1 MMAQH
6 RVMAAIAHP
15 VSTVV
20 QRYFEVS
27 LFLVLTVGFLTLA
40 STGRL
45 DIPSLVVAGLAL
57 GVKALRYRRHP
68 EPELSPTMVNRLTW
82 FYFLFYA
89 LDYLLLSRA
98 FLDATVHLVLF
109 LAVVKL
115 FSARTNRDYLWL
127 ALIAFLEM
135 LAAAI
140 LTVDTT
146 FLFFF
151 FVFLLLGIS
160 TFVSFEIKRGAE
172 SARMAPLPAHT
183 PLARR
188 LHRSLL
194 VTSAAVSVGIL
205 LLAAIIFFILPRF
218 STGFFSA
225 YAFQPELLTGF
236 SNDVTLGQIGEIK
249 RNRAVI
255 MRIQV
260 EGNDPRAAE
269 GLKWRGIALAQF
281 DGKRWYNELH
291 PPAVLRLPR
300 ATRFYLPMPQYPRR
314 PAGRRLDYRV
324 LLEPV
329 STDALFLAATPAWV
343 EGRFQSLGVDAND
356 SIVNPQHNYT
366 KVSYAAGSV
375 LTRPPASLLRQTP
388 AEYPAEV
395 RDRYLQLPALDSRI
409 QELAASLT
417 APLTTS
423 YDKAAA
429 IELHLRT
436 KYGYTLDLP
445 PVLPDDPIA
454 SFLFETQRGHCE
466 YFAAA
471 MAVLARSAG
480 IPVRIVNGFLTGD
493 YNDVGEDY
501 IVRAS
506 DAHTWVEVF
515 FPDLGWVEFDPTPP
529 SAEYRARTF
538 WTRLGDYLDAFDLWW
553 SEWVINYDFS
563 HRIQLAGNLKR
574 RTRSWTLQAHLYLR
588 QLRRNITRELQ
599 QAETSILTS
608 RYLPPALFLVLLAL
622 LVFFRGRQ
630 LRDWLTLNWQLRR
643 RGRAGLVGREATLS
657 YRRFLKLLARK
668 GFHKRPGETPLEFS
682 AILSTQPLGPVVAEF
697 TSLYQEARYGDRP
710 ADTARL
716 LGLIQSLEQ
725 WKPTAADRDP
735 AA

>member
-1 MMAQH
+1 
-6 RVMAAIAHP
+6 MAATARP
-15 VSTVV
+15 SPSVV

-27 LFLVLTVGFLTLA
+27 LFLLLTVGFLTLA

-57 GVKALRYRRHP
+57 AVKALRYRRHP
-68 EPELSPTMVNRLTW
+68 EPELSPLIVNRLTW

-89 LDYLLLSRA
+89 LDYFLLSGT

-151 FVFLLLGIS
+151 FLFLLLGIS

-172 SARMAPLPAHT
+172 SARTAPLPAHT

-188 LHRSLL
+188 LHRSLF
-194 VTSAAVSVGIL
+194 VTSAVVSVGIL
-205 LLAAIIFFILPRF
+205 VLAAIIFFILPRF

-225 YAFQPELLTGF
+225 YAFQPELITGF

-260 EGNDPRAAE
+260 AGNDPQAAQDI
-269 GLKWRGIALAQF
+269 KWRGIALAQF

-300 ATRFYLPMPQYPRR
+300 ATRFYLPIAQYPRR
-314 PAGRRLDYRV
+314 PVGRRLDYRV

-329 STDALFLAATPAWV
+329 STDALFLAAVPAWV

-356 SIVNPQHNYT
+356 SVVNPQHNYT

-375 LTRPPASLLRQTP
+375 VTRPSASLLRQTR
-388 AEYPAEV
+388 ADYPKEISE
-395 RDRYLQLPALDSRI
+395 RYLQLPPLDPRI
-409 QELAASLT
+409 RELAASLT
-417 APLTTS
+417 APLATA

-429 IELHLRT
+429 LELHLRT
-436 KYGYTLDLP
+436 QYGYTLDLP

-454 SFLFETQRGHCE
+454 SFLFETRRGHCE

-471 MAVLARSAG
+471 MAVLARSVG
-480 IPVRIVNGFLTGD
+480 IPARIVNGFLTGD

-515 FPDLGWVEFDPTPP
+515 FPEVGWVEFDPTPP

-538 WTRLGDYLDAFDLWW
+538 WTRLGDYADAFDLWW

-563 HRIQLAGNLKR
+563 HQIQLARNLER

-608 RYLPPALFLVLLAL
+608 PSLLPALLVVLLAL
-622 LVFFRGRQ
+622 IGFFRGRQ
-630 LRDWLTLNWQLRR
+630 LRDWLALNWQLRR
-643 RGRAGLVGREATLS
+643 RRSAGLVGREATLS

-668 GFHKRPGETPLEFS
+668 GFHKRPGQTPLEFS
-682 AILSTQPLGPVVAEF
+682 ASLSTQPLGPVVAEF
-697 TSLYQEARYGDRP
+697 TRLYQEARYGEHP

-716 LGLIQSLEQ
+716 LGLIRSLQQ
-725 WKPTAADRDP
+725 WKPSAAARDENT
-735 AA
+735 